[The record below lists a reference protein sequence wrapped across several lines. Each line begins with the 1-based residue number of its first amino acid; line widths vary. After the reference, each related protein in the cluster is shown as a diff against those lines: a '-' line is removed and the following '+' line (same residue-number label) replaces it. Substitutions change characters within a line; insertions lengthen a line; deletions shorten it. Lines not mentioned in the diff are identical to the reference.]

1 MAEGEKRR
9 RKLPNRRIIAFFE
22 FFCDPKNKET
32 FRNGIAAATAAG
44 FKATG
49 ARQAAWRILT
59 KYESPESRQ
68 ELLTLVGAS
77 QASLIANLASATKS
91 RSRGGNFDKV
101 SLLATAKLLAVHGV
115 PTSDAVAIEQ
125 HNQTIHVDKMLIVG
139 EHGATQEKLKSL
151 TSGKDLP
158 VRTKPLAG

>member
-1 MAEGEKRR
+1 MAEEPKKRR

-22 FFCDPKNKET
+22 YFCDPKNKET
-32 FRNGIAAATAAG
+32 FRNGIASATAAG

-68 ELLTLVGAS
+68 ELLAMVGAS
-77 QASLIANLASATKS
+77 QASLIANLAVAT
-91 RSRGGNFDKV
+91 RSRAKGGNFDKV
-101 SLLATAKLLAVHGV
+101 ALLATAKLLAVHGV

-125 HNQTIHVDKMLIVG
+125 HNQTVHVDKILIVG
-139 EHGATQEKLKSL
+139 EQGATADRLKLL
-151 TSGKDLP
+151 TGAKD
-158 VRTKPLAG
+158 K